1 MFSSNQTKPFTPI
14 YSHDSLRTFVQ
25 PNDLER
31 STIECGNAK
40 LHFQMRF
47 SLLSTSSSL
56 LSQLKTLGKLIREAN
71 IKELKSSL
79 MLAKY
84 EKSVFV
90 VGIPVDSACSFFV
103 ASPSRHRIAIVV
115 ANVSNSLSKGL
126 NFSVHG
132 DAAWGAYFCSMMRD
146 EHRDAKMVATGFVPE
161 MYLSTYVSKQLSMLK
176 HCDTIT
182 IDPHKSGFCPY
193 PAGAICY
200 RDKTMNSFLQI
211 TTGAVYYHGDMTL
224 GDIGIEGSKPGAAA
238 AGVMLANR
246 VMLTIKG
253 FFRVASGR
261 NSKKYKYSSGTSNPE
276 NSHYRF
282 ECATCGRITFQLS
295 MSSGDKCSVLLL

>member
-1 MFSSNQTKPFTPI
+1 MLAVDSQPLENLNVVIFCSQKLRILFFELKLPQPNSEIGQLNILSPTKVKPFSS
-14 YSHDSLRTFVQ
+14 
-25 PNDLER
+25 
-31 STIECGNAK
+31 
-40 LHFQMRF
+40 
-47 SLLSTSSSL
+47 
-56 LSQLKTLGKLIREAN
+56 
-71 IKELKSSL
+71 
-79 MLAKY
+79 
-84 EKSVFV
+84 VFE
-90 VGIPVDSACSFFV
+90 VGITVKSTCIFFV
-103 ASPSRHRIAIVV
+103 ASRHHCANVV
-115 ANVSNSLSKGL
+115 SNVSNSLSKGL

-132 DAAWGAYFCSMMRD
+132 DAAWGGYFCSMMRD
-146 EHRDAKMVATGFVPE
+146 EHRGAKMVATGFVPE

-224 GDIGIEGSKPGAAA
+224 GDIGIEGSKSGAAA

-253 FFRVASGR
+253 FWG
-261 NSKKYKYSSGTSNPE
+261 
-276 NSHYRF
+276 
-282 ECATCGRITFQLS
+282 
-295 MSSGDKCSVLLL
+295 

>member
-1 MFSSNQTKPFTPI
+1 
-14 YSHDSLRTFVQ
+14 
-25 PNDLER
+25 
-31 STIECGNAK
+31 
-40 LHFQMRF
+40 
-47 SLLSTSSSL
+47 
-56 LSQLKTLGKLIREAN
+56 
-71 IKELKSSL
+71 

-84 EKSVFV
+84 EKSVFAV
-90 VGIPVDSACSFFV
+90 KSACSFFV
-103 ASPSRHRIAIVV
+103 ASRHHCAFVV

-126 NFSVHG
+126 NFSVHA
-132 DAAWGAYFCSMMRD
+132 DAAWGGYFCSMIRD
-146 EHRDAKMVATGFVPE
+146 ECRGARMLATGFVPE
-161 MYLSTYVSKQLSMLK
+161 LYLSTYVSKQLSMLK

-246 VMLTIKG
+246 VML
-253 FFRVASGR
+253 RL
-261 NSKKYKYSSGTSNPE
+261 
-276 NSHYRF
+276 
-282 ECATCGRITFQLS
+282 Q
-295 MSSGDKCSVLLL
+295 